1 MVPRV
6 FSSLFAIDLLIA
18 CQYPI
23 VTLEVAMY
31 TISDLRKLLGL
42 ETANQVRNR
51 ISAIR
56 DILSSCL
63 RHGPNNQILIT
74 KEGLGLLRQL
84 QQLYDTGLTL
94 HEASDVIQQ
103 SRGVN
108 TPTGGHIA
116 GGSAQNPVNREQQNQ
131 LVAILRDEIAFLRKR
146 VALLEEGN
154 LTPGKSEQCHE
165 WWEDMKHE
173 IDLS

>member
-1 MVPRV
+1 
-6 FSSLFAIDLLIA
+6 
-18 CQYPI
+18 
-23 VTLEVAMY
+23 MY

-56 DILSSCL
+56 GILSNCL

-94 HEASDVIQQ
+94 REASDVIRH
-103 SRGVN
+103 STDGDAR
-108 TPTGGHIA
+108 TATHIPGRFA
-116 GGSAQNPVNREQQNQ
+116 PNSVNREQQNQ

-146 VALLEEGN
+146 VALLEESN
-154 LTPGKSEQCHE
+154 LTPGKLEQRHE
-165 WWEDMKHE
+165 WWEDMKQE

>member
-1 MVPRV
+1 
-6 FSSLFAIDLLIA
+6 
-18 CQYPI
+18 
-23 VTLEVAMY
+23 MY

-56 DILSSCL
+56 GILSNCL

-94 HEASDVIQQ
+94 HEASDVIRH
-103 SRGVN
+103 STDGDAL
-108 TPTGGHIA
+108 TATHIP
-116 GGSAQNPVNREQQNQ
+116 GRFAQNPVNREQQNQ

-146 VALLEEGN
+146 VALLEERN
-154 LTPGKSEQCHE
+154 LTPSKSEQRHE

>member
-1 MVPRV
+1 M
-6 FSSLFAIDLLIA
+6 FSSLFTVDLLIA
-18 CQYPI
+18 YQYPI
-23 VTLEVAMY
+23 VTLEVDMY

-56 DILSSCL
+56 SILSSCL

-103 SRGVN
+103 SM
-108 TPTGGHIA
+108 GGNGLMA
-116 GGSAQNPVNREQQNQ
+116 TQRSGGFTQDSVNREQQNQ

-154 LTPGKSEQCHE
+154 LTPGKSEHCHE
-165 WWEDMKHE
+165 WWEEMKHE

>member
-1 MVPRV
+1 
-6 FSSLFAIDLLIA
+6 
-18 CQYPI
+18 
-23 VTLEVAMY
+23 MY

-56 DILSSCL
+56 GILSSCL

-84 QQLYDTGLTL
+84 QELYDSGLTL
-94 HEASDVIQQ
+94 HEASDVIRH
-103 SRGVN
+103 SAGVN
-108 TPTGGHIA
+108 AITEADTP
-116 GGSAQNPVNREQQNQ
+116 SRFAQNPVNREQQNQ
-131 LVAILRDEIAFLRKR
+131 LVAVLRDEIAFLRKR
-146 VALLEEGN
+146 VALLEEVN
-154 LTPGKSEQCHE
+154 LIPGKLEQGQE
-165 WWEDMKHE
+165 WWEEMKHE

>member
-1 MVPRV
+1 M

-18 CQYPI
+18 CDYSI

-56 DILSSCL
+56 DILSSYL

-103 SRGVN
+103 SRGLN
-108 TPTGGHIA
+108 PLTATHIA
-116 GGSAQNPVNREQQNQ
+116 SGSAQNSVNREQQSQ

-154 LTPGKSEQCHE
+154 LTPGKPEQCHE

>member
-1 MVPRV
+1 
-6 FSSLFAIDLLIA
+6 
-18 CQYPI
+18 
-23 VTLEVAMY
+23 MY

-56 DILSSCL
+56 GILSSCL

-74 KEGLGLLRQL
+74 NEGLGLLRQL
-84 QQLYDTGLTL
+84 QELYDTGLTL
-94 HEASDVIQQ
+94 HEASDVIRH
-103 SRGVN
+103 SMGVN
-108 TPTGGHIA
+108 ALTADHVA
-116 GGSAQNPVNREQQNQ
+116 GRSAQNPVNREQQNQ

-154 LTPGKSEQCHE
+154 LAPSKSEQGHE
-165 WWEDMKHE
+165 WWEEVKQEM
-173 IDLS
+173 DLS

>member
-1 MVPRV
+1 
-6 FSSLFAIDLLIA
+6 
-18 CQYPI
+18 
-23 VTLEVAMY
+23 MY

-56 DILSSCL
+56 GILSSCL

-84 QQLYDTGLTL
+84 QELYDSGLTL
-94 HEASDVIQQ
+94 HEASDVIRH
-103 SRGVN
+103 STGVN
-108 TPTGGHIA
+108 AITAADTPSR
-116 GGSAQNPVNREQQNQ
+116 SAQNPVNREQQNQ
-131 LVAILRDEIAFLRKR
+131 LVAVLRDEIAFLRKR
-146 VALLEEGN
+146 VALLEEVN
-154 LTPGKSEQCHE
+154 LTPGKLEQGQE
-165 WWEDMKHE
+165 WWEEMKHE

>member
-1 MVPRV
+1 
-6 FSSLFAIDLLIA
+6 
-18 CQYPI
+18 
-23 VTLEVAMY
+23 MY

-56 DILSSCL
+56 GILSSCL

-74 KEGLGLLRQL
+74 KEGLGLLRKL
-84 QQLYDTGLTL
+84 QELYDTGLTL
-94 HEASDVIQQ
+94 HEASDVIRH

-108 TPTGGHIA
+108 ALTGVHIA
-116 GGSAQNPVNREQQNQ
+116 GSSAQNPVNREQQDQ

-154 LTPGKSEQCHE
+154 LTPGKSEQRHE
-165 WWEDMKHE
+165 WWEDMKQE

>member
-1 MVPRV
+1 LPN
-6 FSSLFAIDLLIA
+6 AW
-18 CQYPI
+18 QYPI
-23 VTLEVAMY
+23 VTVEVDMY

-56 DILSSCL
+56 GILSSCL

-84 QQLYDTGLTL
+84 QELYDSGLTL
-94 HEASDVIQQ
+94 HEASDVIRH
-103 SRGVN
+103 STGVN
-108 TPTGGHIA
+108 AITAADTPSR
-116 GGSAQNPVNREQQNQ
+116 SAQNPVNREQQNQ
-131 LVAILRDEIAFLRKR
+131 LVAVLRDEIAFLRKR
-146 VALLEEGN
+146 VALLEEVN
-154 LTPGKSEQCHE
+154 LAPGKLEQGQE
-165 WWEDMKHE
+165 WWEEMKHE